1 MSLSEMEI
9 IEAEVCTPVN
19 ESIVKHDSEI
29 LDSEDRNEMARMFK
43 ILLDHYEKTSGK
55 VIYRFELNCRLLL
68 SFCFSRIIQL
78 LEAWIFLR
86 YHATGELKR

>member
-29 LDSEDRNEMARMFK
+29 LDSEDRSEMARMFK
-43 ILLDHYEKTSGK
+43 ILLDHYEKTSARE
-55 VIYRFELNCRLLL
+55 V
-68 SFCFSRIIQL
+68 SFC
-78 LEAWIFLR
+78 
-86 YHATGELKR
+86 K